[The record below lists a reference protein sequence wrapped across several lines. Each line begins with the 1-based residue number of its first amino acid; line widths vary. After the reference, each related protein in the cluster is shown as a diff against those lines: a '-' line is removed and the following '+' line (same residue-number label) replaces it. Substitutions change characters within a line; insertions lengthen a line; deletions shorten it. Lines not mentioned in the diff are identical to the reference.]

1 MNDNCRIESFMNSSS
16 KTSVIFRYLD
26 LLAES
31 SVRIQAH
38 CDELEIRLASAVD
51 ELAQGKRRSNEPNI
65 FLTSVKNDL
74 EWSRQRCAELDRRL
88 VGTRNELSKSQKRCD
103 DLNRRLVAAQ
113 NELMQSRSK
122 ALPQQSPKNDDSV
135 RRVFLDVSNK
145 SRRVCVHC
153 GSTNLM
159 FSNSDGKSKYC
170 YDCKRYL

>member
-1 MNDNCRIESFMNSSS
+1 MSDNSRIDDFMNSSS
-16 KTSVIFRYLD
+16 QTSVIFRYLD

-38 CDELEIRLASAVD
+38 CDELESRLASAVD

-65 FLTSVKNDL
+65 FLTSAKNDL

-88 VGTRNELSKSQKRCD
+88 VGTQNELSQSQKRCD
-103 DLNRRLVAAQ
+103 DLNRRLVATQ

-122 ALPQQSPKNDDSV
+122 ASPEQSPKTDDSV
-135 RRVFLDVSNK
+135 RRVFRDVSNK
-145 SRRVCVHC
+145 SRRVCVNC

-159 FSNSDGKSKYC
+159 FSDAGRKPRYC